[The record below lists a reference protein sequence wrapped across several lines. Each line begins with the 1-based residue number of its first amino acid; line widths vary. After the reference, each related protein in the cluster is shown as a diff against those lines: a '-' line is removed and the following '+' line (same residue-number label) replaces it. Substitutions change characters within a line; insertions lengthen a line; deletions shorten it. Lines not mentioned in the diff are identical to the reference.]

1 MTQTQVEEQT
11 PKKLNKKKKFSHKIA
26 NVAGSII
33 SRKGYVSTIDL
44 FFEIGWLKQDKLNDW
59 KHGKISYLE
68 RVITANLSKIS
79 KVMKELKS
87 WAIHSKLKPSFT
99 VYKHKSHKLR
109 FSKTGQLNIETA
121 YSTHYTLIKTDQK

>member
-1 MTQTQVEEQT
+1 MTQTQIEEHIQ
-11 PKKLNKKKKFSHKIA
+11 KKSNKKKYFSHTIA
-26 NVAGSII
+26 NLAGSII
-33 SRKGYVSTIDL
+33 SKKGYVSTIDL
-44 FFEIGWLKQDKLNDW
+44 FLEMGWLQQDKLNDW

-99 VYKHKSHKLR
+99 VYKHKSHRLR

-121 YSTHYTLIKTDQK
+121 YSTHYILIKTDQK